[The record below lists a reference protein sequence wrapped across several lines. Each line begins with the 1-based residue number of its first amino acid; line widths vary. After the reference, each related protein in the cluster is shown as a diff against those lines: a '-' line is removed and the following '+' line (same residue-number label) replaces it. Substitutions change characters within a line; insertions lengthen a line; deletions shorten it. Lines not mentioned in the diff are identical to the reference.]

1 MEHIKGFRLDKLIES
16 GNLHKK
22 TKIFKKNIYT
32 GIFIIL
38 KMLHKLKIVHRDIRP
53 QNIIIKND
61 GTPILIDFQFAVDVK
76 RKIFKEYKIVK
87 KKPRMVK
94 GLGSNFAKNQF
105 HWDDAYSVS
114 KIFDLFKLNDDK
126 IFIQIKK
133 DVSKMIGQYEIIS
146 VNNNYLSKIMILVF
160 NKFSYEI
167 NISKKFFYKSL
178 FFLTKKD
185 KYMNKIDKYKKK
197 LLNL

>member
-1 MEHIKGFRLDKLIES
+1 MEFKLPTETVDLPSKGLLYSEDNPLSSGQVEIKYMTAKEEDILSNQAYIQKGIVLDKLIES

-61 GTPILIDFQFAVDVK
+61 GTPILIDFQFAVDIK
-76 RKIFKEYKIVK
+76 RKKYKEFEFVK
-87 KKPRMVK
+87 KHPGVML
-94 GLGSNFAKNQF
+94 GLGDKFVKNIL

-114 KIFDLFKLNDDK
+114 KIFNLFKLNDDK
-126 IFIQIKK
+126 IFIQIAF
-133 DVSKMIGQYEIIS
+133 Y
-146 VNNNYLSKIMILVF
+146 LVF
-160 NKFSYEI
+160 I
-167 NISKKFFYKSL
+167 
-178 FFLTKKD
+178 
-185 KYMNKIDKYKKK
+185 
-197 LLNL
+197 